1 MFCPPYMRTSLK
13 KLQQPCSSPYFLEIH
28 GKGRSG
34 VACPFS
40 HASASMPTLHFEKND
55 GIVIVDHGSR
65 RAQSNAMIHSF
76 VDLFKQKT
84 GHFNVE
90 PAHMELASPT
100 IKEAFDKCIRQ
111 GASRVIVAPYFLSPG
126 RHWDKDIPT
135 LAAEATKEHQNIS
148 YIVTAPIGL
157 HELMVIDEH
166 ISTYLIYVKEKDKT
180 ESSNLSSLDGSRR
193 ALLDEY
199 ADCFS
204 KALPGQLPPERPEDH
219 SIDLIPGN
227 ASPNKPSDTVS
238 AAQQE
243 EIMT

>member
-1 MFCPPYMRTSLK
+1 MFCPPYMRTSLE
-13 KLQQPCSSPYFLEIH
+13 KLQRPCSSPYFLTIH
-28 GKGRSG
+28 EKERSG

-40 HASASMPTLHFEKND
+40 RASASMPTLQFEKDD
-55 GIVIVDHGSR
+55 GILIVDHGSR

-100 IKEAFDKCIRQ
+100 IKEAFDKCISQ

-135 LAAEATKEHQNIS
+135 LAAEAAKEHQNIS

-157 HELMVIDEH
+157 HDLMVIGD
-166 ISTYLIYVKEKDKT
+166 LFFGK
-180 ESSNLSSLDGSRR
+180 
-193 ALLDEY
+193 LLLFVVY
-199 ADCFS
+199 
-204 KALPGQLPPERPEDH
+204 K
-219 SIDLIPGN
+219 
-227 ASPNKPSDTVS
+227 
-238 AAQQE
+238 
-243 EIMT
+243 